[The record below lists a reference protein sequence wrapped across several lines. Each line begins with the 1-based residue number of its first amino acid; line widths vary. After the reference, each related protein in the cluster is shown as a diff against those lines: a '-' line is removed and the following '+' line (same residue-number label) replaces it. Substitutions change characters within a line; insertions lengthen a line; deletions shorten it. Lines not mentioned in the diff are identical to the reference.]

1 MKASMLFFVVAL
13 LVSCTG
19 NKKYPVNNKN
29 RSFLRYMQTTL
40 NSRGIRSIYLNTGWT
55 FNAKH
60 YSDKEVDFYKLKDS
74 IYQPQIGHNIQE
86 VRSDKG
92 EQKWISNVKFQFLDS
107 LKSVQMPYCDS
118 NYAMLGAPIFIN
130 KDSSLIITFINT
142 YFFCEQKDNYTL
154 PIVYQYQPKDD
165 LWEAI
170 DTFTI
175 PVINQPPLFN

>member
-1 MKASMLFFVVAL
+1 
-13 LVSCTG
+13 
-19 NKKYPVNNKN
+19 
-29 RSFLRYMQTTL
+29 
-40 NSRGIRSIYLNTGWT
+40 
-55 FNAKH
+55 
-60 YSDKEVDFYKLKDS
+60 
-74 IYQPQIGHNIQE
+74 
-86 VRSDKG
+86 
-92 EQKWISNVKFQFLDS
+92 
-107 LKSVQMPYCDS
+107 
-118 NYAMLGAPIFIN
+118 MLGAPIFIN